1 MTLPT
6 PCVAP
11 HALPPQGSV
20 HNWRIICPEEGLIF
34 LLTST
39 NFRSTHFFSKAE
51 EKRAQPR
58 GICEFWGTLHSVP
71 GYKCLLKSH
80 HLLRYLKAWLEASV
94 LLLYVK
100 FPHRVGQAP
109 SHSDLMTYFLIKII
123 SVLSKAWGLKM
134 LPSSMPGTVHMVK
147 THSQGGHR
155 TKENIFILFF

>member
-1 MTLPT
+1 MLCPHKAVFTIEESFVLKRDSSSYWLQQTLEARTSFPK
-6 PCVAP
+6 
-11 HALPPQGSV
+11 Q
-20 HNWRIICPEEGLIF
+20 RRKGL
-34 LLTST
+34 L
-39 NFRSTHFFSKAE
+39 
-51 EKRAQPR
+51 PR

>member
-1 MTLPT
+1 MLCPHKAVFTIEESFVLKRDSSSYWLQQTLE
-6 PCVAP
+6 A
-11 HALPPQGSV
+11 
-20 HNWRIICPEEGLIF
+20 R
-34 LLTST
+34 TS
-39 NFRSTHFFSKAE
+39 FSKQRR
-51 EKRAQPR
+51 KGLLPR
-58 GICEFWGTLHSVP
+58 GICVL

-100 FPHRVGQAP
+100 LPPRVGQAP

-123 SVLSKAWGLKM
+123 SILSKAWGLKM

-147 THSQGGHR
+147 THTQGGHR